1 MEPLPSFRDVPAA
14 DRQLLFSK
22 KLQLSTFT
30 FDFMDATRHVREK
43 ELKRQTLL
51 ELVDYVNTG
60 QVPPSFVP
68 PQIPFGPSPTPLTE
82 NPDVRCAVRRAYG
95 WIVAW
100 SFRAK
105 APCST
110 AQRFWAAV
118 PWSRRDR
125 EAIYP
130 PPAGGHSLS
139 SSCSQRPACRPAD
152 SRETGG

>member
-60 QVPPSFVP
+60 QVRTLFDLWDERLWLQLRHGGGGSR
-68 PQIPFGPSPTPLTE
+68 GRTE
-82 NPDVRCAVRRAYG
+82 R
-95 WIVAW
+95 
-100 SFRAK
+100 
-105 APCST
+105 
-110 AQRFWAAV
+110 
-118 PWSRRDR
+118 
-125 EAIYP
+125 
-130 PPAGGHSLS
+130 AGGCGTS
-139 SSCSQRPACRPAD
+139 A
-152 SRETGG
+152 GGGWG